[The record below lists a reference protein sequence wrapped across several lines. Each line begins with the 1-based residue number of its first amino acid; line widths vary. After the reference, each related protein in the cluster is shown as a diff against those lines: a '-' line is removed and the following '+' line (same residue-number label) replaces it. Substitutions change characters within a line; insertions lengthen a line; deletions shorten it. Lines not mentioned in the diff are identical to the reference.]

1 MTPTSATG
9 ARRRAERGFSLVEV
23 MVALA
28 ILGLLTGAVLMT
40 LPDDGPRLSD
50 QAARLAARLEHAREE
65 ALARNRPVEVA
76 FDAAGYR
83 FREQR
88 RGAWAS
94 LDEGPFEPQAWPE
107 GLAVAVEAAD
117 GRSAVRFDSTGAAEP
132 AVIRLSNKAR
142 AVRVVVD
149 AQGET
154 QVHAHAR

>member
-9 ARRRAERGFSLVEV
+9 ARPASERGFSLVEV

-40 LPDDGPRLSD
+40 LPADGPRLAD
-50 QAARLAARLEHAREE
+50 EAERLAARLEHAREE
-65 ALARNRPVEVA
+65 ALAKNRPVEVA
-76 FDAAGYR
+76 FVANGYR

-88 RGAWAS
+88 RGAWEP
-94 LDEGPFEPQAWPE
+94 LDGGPFEPQTWPE

-117 GRSAVRFDSTGAAEP
+117 GRQAVRFDTTGAAEP
-132 AVIRLSNKAR
+132 ATIRLSNRTR
-142 AVRVVVD
+142 AVRVAVD

-154 QVHAHAR
+154 QVHADAR